1 MFLQSMKRCSP
12 EGRMCIERN
21 SMNSF
26 NCNVTCKGI
35 YADVQWFNGTE
46 EETRGNPKYLKLI
59 SEYQKFKENAVQHFK
74 FDPSNNSVMFRK

>member
-1 MFLQSMKRCSP
+1 ML
-12 EGRMCIERN
+12 I
-21 SMNSF
+21 
-26 NCNVTCKGI
+26 
-35 YADVQWFNGTE
+35 ADVQWFIGTE